1 MYVESQSNGMQKAEA
16 LRRVEFKKNVAPHV
30 NIINYLGAC
39 SSGKK
44 SMCLL
49 PGGGEGRW
57 SVYRHRAKRNAI
69 YRVVEFTAV
78 AGVIVWEKRFAN
90 FMNELLFATNFP
102 SLLLLYV

>member
-1 MYVESQSNGMQKAEA
+1 MYVCMYVESQSNGMQKAEA

-49 PGGGEGRW
+49 PGGGRGGGVCIGTGQREMP
-57 SVYRHRAKRNAI
+57 
-69 YRVVEFTAV
+69 FT
-78 AGVIVWEKRFAN
+78 G
-90 FMNELLFATNFP
+90 LLN
-102 SLLLLYV
+102 SQL